1 MKGEHT
7 QRITGDQLSPLSRS
21 LKEVQE
27 YPEDFDGVVIGSP
40 ANWFTHLT
48 GWSLYMNQIVQ
59 PATSSRFLTPSE
71 WSDIVAPEVMKQC
84 DALDGVKSFT
94 ISLRSMLIVPFS
106 WKMESSTTRV
116 CESAC
121 APTTRYATC

>member
-1 MKGEHT
+1 M
-7 QRITGDQLSPLSRS
+7 RNITGDQLSSLYRS

-59 PATSSRFLTPSE
+59 PATSSRFH
-71 WSDIVAPEVMKQC
+71 M
-84 DALDGVKSFT
+84 
-94 ISLRSMLIVPFS
+94 
-106 WKMESSTTRV
+106 
-116 CESAC
+116 
-121 APTTRYATC
+121 YARL